1 MGLQRGDQ
9 MMSPGSEPR
18 PGDWLQ
24 LPGPEAAMRRSRLPA
39 KSARFAS
46 PASPPLA
53 SRSSQRLPGAS
64 VQVGRA
70 GPALLGLS
78 SAFTL
83 SHRPRGNRVSK
94 RSESPVFP
102 SVLFCPRAHSC
113 RKP

>member
-53 SRSSQRLPGAS
+53 SGGPRSVSQGRLCRWGG
-64 VQVGRA
+64 Q
-70 GPALLGLS
+70 ALPCWV
-78 SAFTL
+78 SA
-83 SHRPRGNRVSK
+83 
-94 RSESPVFP
+94 
-102 SVLFCPRAHSC
+102 VLLP
-113 RKP
+113 